1 MCIALPARV
10 IEIQGAV
17 ATVER
22 GDGRPMRATTLLLPD
37 VRVGDWVVVTS
48 GTIVERLSESD
59 ARQLRDALTEAMEAD
74 ARAGR
79 ASAPASDW

>member
-10 IEIQGAV
+10 TEVHGAV
-17 ATVER
+17 ALVER

-48 GTIVERLSESD
+48 GTIVERLSRND
-59 ARQLRDALTEAMEAD
+59 ARQLRDALAEAIEAD
-74 ARAGR
+74 ARDEAR
-79 ASAPASDW
+79 ATSADW